1 MENLRIFLTFFKIAL
16 DARTAPGHIAYGY
29 IGYMLKLIQQKRI
42 CGEKPF
48 SFSCR
53 CSGIGRKV
61 LPLALFAALFL
72 SPSYLLINCQ
82 KKDSSGDSSKKNNPI
97 SPLCPSKFTI
107 KHSFGLPD
115 EGSDVGPALPDAV
128 EASSTGATLFNI
140 RETIEK
146 KAELGEIDVNTKNM
160 KFALL
165 TEAAGLFEIDADD
178 NLTIKEQ
185 NSFLSAMQE
194 GRTEFLL
201 TLDGSVG
208 RHCFTLFVDYLPVAS
223 DFFVSQSLRYELP
236 YHIRVAKPEEIQFGG
251 GALPQNYIGSVVA
264 VSDGVDTSLEFEI
277 TKAIPAGWEGLF
289 RIDSQ
294 KGILSITDDSA
305 SVDSHFNILD
315 RKDAK
320 GEDLLSGLAAFYERS
335 DLPLPAD
342 RKFVLT
348 VKVSQ
353 KTSEGVIIESKSTD
367 VELAMPAFGPE
378 DCSSLEFEET
388 PVSITALEAQ
398 TLKKQYCTHLDY
410 EIRPRGIEFIS
421 TQADLDALPD
431 GLSQAKQNYQIIFRD
446 EFSNEGGPE
455 VLDPRLWNVV
465 NAKECSHIESK
476 DGFLHLQLTKNCP
489 QRIFFNATLQYKYGY
504 MEVAFRRLPNGNSDN
519 AGNFLFNSYVRGFPI
534 SDRVRSELWC
544 GGADIARKR
553 RLWLSTEGTEMQY
566 LELNTIT
573 LPGADSG
580 VGYAWWVFHLR
591 RRGKAEACDTDGY
604 IPSGVYWDSFYFG
617 NNSFSGDDIFRIAVE
632 WTPSGYRGFL
642 NGETYVS
649 QNSAYQEY
657 GYRVNSTV
665 YTIVPTPGSN
675 LIGSTVSHAYQSIKI
690 FMSSYPK
697 FNGSLLSEDWEINA
711 EIDYI
716 RVYQPKDKYAGETKV
731 YD

>member
-1 MENLRIFLTFFKIAL
+1 MELLRIFLTFFKIAL
-16 DARTAPGHIAYGY
+16 DACTAPGHIAYGY
-29 IGYMLKLIQQKRI
+29 IGYMLKLIQQKRV

-53 CSGIGRKV
+53 CSGIGRKI

-82 KKDSSGDSSKKNNPI
+82 KKDSSADSSKKNNPI

-107 KHSFGLPD
+107 KHSLGLPD
-115 EGSDVGPALPDAV
+115 EGSDVGPALPDVV
-128 EASSTGATLFNI
+128 EASSTGATLFNL

-146 KAELGEIDVNTKNM
+146 KAELGEIDVNTENM
-160 KFALL
+160 EFALL

-208 RHCFTLFVDYLPVAS
+208 RRCFTLFIDYLPVARK
-223 DFFVSQSLRYELP
+223 FFVSQSLRYELP
-236 YHIRVAKPEEIQFGG
+236 YYIKIANPENIQFG

-264 VSDGVDTSLEFEI
+264 VSDSVDASLEFEI
-277 TKAIPAGWEGLF
+277 TAAIPSGWEGLF

-320 GEDLLSGLAAFYERS
+320 GEGLLSGLAAFYERG

-342 RKFVLT
+342 GKFVLT

-353 KTSEGVIIESKSTD
+353 KTSEGVLIESKNTD
-367 VELAMPAFGPE
+367 VELNMPAFGPE

-388 PVSITALEAQ
+388 LAVASITTEEAQ

-410 EIRPRGIEFIS
+410 EIRPRGIEFVS

-465 NAKECSHIESK
+465 NAEECSRFESK
-476 DGFLHLQLTKNCP
+476 DGFLHLEAAQALQPEN
-489 QRIFFNATLQYKYGY
+489 FF
-504 MEVAFRRLPNGNSDN
+504 
-519 AGNFLFNSYVRGFPI
+519 
-534 SDRVRSELWC
+534 
-544 GGADIARKR
+544 
-553 RLWLSTEGTEMQY
+553 
-566 LELNTIT
+566 
-573 LPGADSG
+573 
-580 VGYAWWVFHLR
+580 
-591 RRGKAEACDTDGY
+591 
-604 IPSGVYWDSFYFG
+604 
-617 NNSFSGDDIFRIAVE
+617 
-632 WTPSGYRGFL
+632 
-642 NGETYVS
+642 
-649 QNSAYQEY
+649 
-657 GYRVNSTV
+657 
-665 YTIVPTPGSN
+665 
-675 LIGSTVSHAYQSIKI
+675 
-690 FMSSYPK
+690 
-697 FNGSLLSEDWEINA
+697 
-711 EIDYI
+711 
-716 RVYQPKDKYAGETKV
+716 
-731 YD
+731 